1 MAGSEPASQ
10 PQHSAVEWLNLAKA
24 QERDGE
30 LFEAYDLAMQ
40 GHAQHP
46 DDWAL
51 KHRAVLCLASTGATE
66 QARELAE
73 RFGITR
79 LGREDRAAIPQR
91 LALDL
96 QTIVPRLDRDAALA
110 SKGTDRQ
117 RLLLNAAKG
126 YEAVYQQYL
135 KAGLADAYYPGIC
148 CANLRLLGGEA
159 DAAISLARE
168 LLRQLAEWPAP
179 KSYYE
184 LATEIEAELIVGDF
198 AAAAQIADLLRAEVQ
213 KSPDFRA
220 IARTIQQLHLVADA
234 KGLSIDTSGSLA
246 LPRVI
251 HYLGHIISAPGG
263 QGRFPAEAEE
273 VVGERI
279 EKALEGSAG
288 LFAHGSLAAGADI
301 LFAEAVLKRGGYLHV
316 VLPFEIEEFIDVS
329 VRPAGEQWVER
340 FRRCYEA
347 AAEPRRFATEGGY
360 LGDDILFGYCSQL
373 AMGLAQLRAHV
384 MATAAEQIAVW
395 DGQPASGAA
404 GTAVDMAVWRRT
416 GMPQTVIPIGGE
428 TAHPAGGLKRAQA
441 RAGDKNAAGR
451 RTRAMLFGDIHG
463 FSKLTDSQLPTFV
476 DVLLGTIARVT
487 ERFAE
492 DVLLKNT
499 WGDGLFL
506 VFDDAGKAADCALSL
521 QEELAAVDLAAVG
534 LPDTLALRLGGHLG
548 PVYNA
553 IDPILKHNNF
563 FGAHVSRAARIEPV
577 TPEKLVYVTET
588 LAAVLKLYNADQFT
602 CHYVGNTKAAKDYG
616 SMRMFLLTRKTR

>member
-1 MAGSEPASQ
+1 MADSEPANQ
-10 PQHSAVEWLNLAKA
+10 PQHSAAEWLNLAKA

-51 KHRAVLCLASTGATE
+51 RHRAVLCLASTGATD
-66 QARELAE
+66 QARALAE
-73 RFGITR
+73 RLGITK
-79 LGREDRAAIPQR
+79 LGPEERAEIPQR

-96 QTIVPRLDRDAALA
+96 QTIIPRLDRDEALA
-110 SKGTDRQ
+110 SKGAERQ

-135 KAGLADAYYPGIC
+135 QAGFADAYYPGIC

-159 DAAISLARE
+159 EAAIALAKE
-168 LLRQLAEWPAP
+168 LLLRLAEWKEP
-179 KSYYE
+179 KGYYE
-184 LATEIEAELIVGDF
+184 LATELEAQLIVG
-198 AAAAQIADLLRAEVQ
+198 AAEEAEKVADLLRANIK
-213 KSPDFRA
+213 KSPNFRD

-234 KGLSIDTSGSLA
+234 KGISVDTSGSLA

-251 HYLGHIISAPGG
+251 HYLGHIITAPGER
-263 QGRFPAEAEE
+263 GRFPAEAEDD
-273 VVGERI
+273 VRQRI
-279 EKALEGSAG
+279 EQALNGSAV
-288 LFAHGSLAAGADI
+288 LFGYGSLAAGADI
-301 LFAEAVLKRGGYLHV
+301 LFAEAVLARGGSLHV

-329 VRPAGEQWVER
+329 VRPAGERWVER
-340 FRRCYEA
+340 FRRCYAA

-373 AMGLAQLRAHV
+373 AMGLAQLRA
-384 MATAAEQIAVW
+384 ALIGTPAEQIAVW
-395 DGQPASGAA
+395 DGQPPTGPA
-404 GTAVDMAVWRRT
+404 GTAADMAVWRRT
-416 GMPQTVIPIGGE
+416 GLPQTVIPVFGDTARPTGE
-428 TAHPAGGLKRAQA
+428 IKRAQA
-441 RAGDKNAAGR
+441 RAGDKHAAGR

-463 FSKLTDSQLPTFV
+463 FSKLTDGQLPTFV
-476 DVLLGTIARVT
+476 SVMLGTVARIT
-487 ERFAE
+487 KRFAS
-492 DVLLKNT
+492 DILLKNT

-506 VFDDAGKAADCALSL
+506 VFDDASKAADCALSL
-521 QEELAAVDLAAVG
+521 QEELAALNLAALG

-548 PVYNA
+548 PVYNT
-553 IDPILKHNNF
+553 IDPILNHNNF

-588 LAAVLKLYNADQFT
+588 LAAVLKLYNADRFT

-616 SMRMFLLTRKTR
+616 SMRMFLLTRKIG

>member
-1 MAGSEPASQ
+1 MAGPEPANQ
-10 PQHSAVEWLNLAKA
+10 PQHDAAEWLNLAKA

-51 KHRAVLCLASTGATE
+51 KHRAVLCLASTGATD
-66 QARELAE
+66 QARELAD
-73 RFGITR
+73 RLGITK
-79 LGREDRAAIPQR
+79 LGSEELAAIPHR

-96 QTIVPRLDRDAALA
+96 QTIVPRLDRDTALA
-110 SKGTDRQ
+110 GKGADRQ

-135 KAGLADAYYPGIC
+135 QAGFADAYYPGIC
-148 CANLRLLGGEA
+148 CANLRLLGGDT
-159 DAAISLARE
+159 DAAIELART
-168 LLRQLAEWPAP
+168 LLRQLAEWKEP
-179 KSYYE
+179 KGYYE
-184 LATEIEAELIVGDF
+184 LATELEAQLIVGDLEK
-198 AAAAQIADLLRAEVQ
+198 AWKVANLLRADIT
-213 KSPDFRA
+213 KSPNFRD

-234 KGLSIDTSGSLA
+234 KGISVDTSGSLA

-251 HYLGHIISAPGG
+251 HFLGHIISAPGG
-263 QGRFPAEAEE
+263 RGRFPAELEDE
-273 VVGERI
+273 VRQRI
-279 EKALEGSAG
+279 DKALEGSAG
-288 LFAHGSLAAGADI
+288 LFAYGSLAAGADI
-301 LFAEAVLKRGGYLHV
+301 LFAEAVLRQGGFLQV
-316 VLPFEIEEFIDVS
+316 VLPFEIEDFINVS

-340 FRRCYEA
+340 FHHCYEKA
-347 AAEPRRFATEGGY
+347 NARRFATEDGY
-360 LGDDILFGYCSQL
+360 LNDETLFSYCSQL
-373 AMGLAQLRAHV
+373 AMGLSQLRAGL
-384 MATAAEQIAVW
+384 MGTSAEQIAVW
-395 DGQPASGAA
+395 DGQPPTGPA
-404 GTAVDMAVWRRT
+404 GTAADIAVWLRT
-416 GMPQTVIPIGGE
+416 GLRQTVIPVSGE
-428 TAHPAGGLKRAQA
+428 AAQPTAEMRRAQA
-441 RAGDKNAAGR
+441 RAGDKEAEGR

-476 DVLLGTIARVT
+476 SVLLGAIARVT
-487 ERFAE
+487 ERFGE
-492 DVLLKNT
+492 DILLKNT

-506 VFDDAGKAADCALSL
+506 VFDDASKAADYALSL
-521 QEELAAVDLAAVG
+521 QEELAALDLAAVG

-553 IDPILKHNNF
+553 IDPILEHNNF

-588 LAAVLKLYNADQFT
+588 LAAVLRLYNADQFT

-616 SMRMFLLTRKTR
+616 SMRMFLLTRKTG

>member
-1 MAGSEPASQ
+1 MVDPEPATE
-10 PQHSAVEWLNLAKA
+10 PRHSAAEWLNLAKA

-51 KHRAVLCLASTGATE
+51 KHRAVLCLASTGATD

-73 RFGITR
+73 RLGITK
-79 LGREDRAAIPQR
+79 LGPEERAAIPQR

-110 SKGTDRQ
+110 SKGAGRQ

-135 KAGLADAYYPGIC
+135 QAGFADAYYPGIC
-148 CANLRLLGGEA
+148 CANLRLLGGETE
-159 DAAISLARE
+159 AAVALAKE
-168 LLRQLAEWPAP
+168 LLRQLAKWTEP
-179 KSYYE
+179 KGYYE
-184 LATEIEAELIVGDF
+184 LATELEAQLIVGDPEEGEKV
-198 AAAAQIADLLRAEVQ
+198 ADLLRADIK
-213 KSPDFRA
+213 KSPNFRD

-234 KGLSIDTSGSLA
+234 KGVSVDTSGSLA

-251 HYLGHIISAPGG
+251 HFLGHIISAPGG
-263 QGRFPAEAEE
+263 RGRFPAEFEDE
-273 VVGERI
+273 VRQRI
-279 EKALEGSAG
+279 DKALDGSAG
-288 LFAHGSLAAGADI
+288 LFAYGSLAAGADI
-301 LFAEAVLKRGGYLHV
+301 LFAEAVLKQGGLLQV
-316 VLPFEIEEFIDVS
+316 VLPFEIEDFINVS

-340 FRRCYEA
+340 FHHCYEKA
-347 AAEPRRFATEGGY
+347 NARRFATEDGY
-360 LGDDILFGYCSQL
+360 LGDETLFSYCSQL
-373 AMGLAQLRAHV
+373 AMGLSQLRAGL
-384 MATAAEQIAVW
+384 MGTSAEQIAVW
-395 DGQPASGAA
+395 DGQPPTGPA
-404 GTAVDMAVWRRT
+404 GTAADMAVWRRT
-416 GMPQTVIPIGGE
+416 GLPQTTIPVSGE
-428 TAHPAGGLKRAQA
+428 TVQPAGELQRAQA
-441 RAGDKNAAGR
+441 RAGDKDAAGR

-476 DVLLGTIARVT
+476 SVMLGAIARVT

-506 VFDDAGKAADCALSL
+506 VFDDASKAADCALSL
-521 QEELAAVDLAAVG
+521 QEELAALDLAAVG
-534 LPDTLALRLGGHLG
+534 LPETLALRLGGHLG
-548 PVYNA
+548 PVYNT
-553 IDPILKHNNF
+553 IDPILNHNNF

-588 LAAVLKLYNADQFT
+588 LAAVLRLYNADRFT

-616 SMRMFLLTRKTR
+616 SMRMFLLTRRTG